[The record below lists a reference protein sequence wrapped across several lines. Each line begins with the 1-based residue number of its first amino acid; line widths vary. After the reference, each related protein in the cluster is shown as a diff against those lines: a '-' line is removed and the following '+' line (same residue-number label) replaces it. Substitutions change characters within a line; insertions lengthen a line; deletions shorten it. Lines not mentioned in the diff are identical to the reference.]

1 MPSPCAECD
10 AKSVPVLSLSETSTV
25 RSKPRRAKSG
35 MPVDGPEYTIW
46 SSESIS
52 RRCSLSDPAE
62 DEVPGCHNHQLVI
75 KQEPARVALLTSSSL
90 KLPAADWILR
100 AGGGDVGPGDVEV
113 DLDFC
118 GDEGLEEEEAARG
131 RFTAL
136 DMTRI
141 ISACTP
147 RKFPTMHAHLAGSG
161 CITTRLLSIALSIR
175 THSGCLSN
183 INLRCRESAR
193 LAGLVASQTRSL
205 AVTTH
210 FSPSA
215 CVASDQ
221 HLPPD
226 FRQVHCLVIV
236 IVNVLGHDFQEHT
249 TQQAGVNWQRGGGW
263 PRTCDA
269 STRTHACNPG
279 ELMSVSITITGNS
292 RWRASLPA
300 IRHVMLSRLG
310 ASIVRVLHLH
320 RPERAGTLS
329 Y

>member
-1 MPSPCAECD
+1 M
-10 AKSVPVLSLSETSTV
+10 
-25 RSKPRRAKSG
+25 
-35 MPVDGPEYTIW
+35 
-46 SSESIS
+46 
-52 RRCSLSDPAE
+52 
-62 DEVPGCHNHQLVI
+62 I
-75 KQEPARVALLTSSSL
+75 KQEPAKVHVALLTSSSL
-90 KLPAADWILR
+90 KLPAADWILI

-136 DMTRI
+136 DLTRI
-141 ISACTP
+141 HAISACTP
-147 RKFPTMHAHLAGSG
+147 RVFPTMHAHLAGSG
-161 CITTRLLSIALSIR
+161 CITTRLLSITLSIR
-175 THSGCLSN
+175 THSGCRTN

-236 IVNVLGHDFQEHT
+236 IVIVNVLGHDFQEHT
-249 TQQAGVNWQRGGGW
+249 AQQAGVKW
-263 PRTCDA
+263 
-269 STRTHACNPG
+269 
-279 ELMSVSITITGNS
+279 
-292 RWRASLPA
+292 
-300 IRHVMLSRLG
+300 
-310 ASIVRVLHLH
+310 
-320 RPERAGTLS
+320 
-329 Y
+329 